1 MADTLRTESYLLASL
16 FQDGQAANSITPQD
30 MRDLIVSIR
39 PGFGECSMQSN
50 ATATTISS
58 SGTYYKVAG
67 TTALSGNEYLIG
79 DGSASNRLKYTG
91 TPTRLALINATIVF
105 QAASNNKNISFKLY
119 LYDDSG
125 ASGAVI
131 DESFITHSYDGS
143 LHTMHIQGSAMMA
156 TNDYI
161 EIHVANNTDTA
172 NVTVTD
178 INFRLLTLFS

>member
-16 FQDGQAANSITPQD
+16 FQEGQAANSITAQD

-67 TTALSGNEYLIG
+67 TTALSGNEYLVG
-79 DGSASNRLKYTG
+79 NGSASNRLKYTG
-91 TPTRLALINATIVF
+91 TPTRLALIDATIGF

-131 DESFITHSYDGS
+131 ATTLITHHYGS
-143 LHTMHIQGSAMMA
+143 AANTVHIQGSAMMA

-161 EIHVANNTDTA
+161 EIHVANETDST
-172 NVTVTD
+172 NVTVTNM
-178 INFRLLTLFS
+178 NFRLLTLFS